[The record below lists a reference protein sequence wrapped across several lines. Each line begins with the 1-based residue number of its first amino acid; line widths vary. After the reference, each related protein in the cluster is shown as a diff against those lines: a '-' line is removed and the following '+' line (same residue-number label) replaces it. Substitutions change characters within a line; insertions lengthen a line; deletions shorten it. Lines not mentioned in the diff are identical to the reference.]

1 MLGHDL
7 FIGIQNGVGS
17 QGEPSKDG
25 NLDSTIVEF
34 TPGGHVIRQWDVTG
48 KCDGLGADPER
59 HLVIATVNEDF
70 NSSIYAIAPREKSG
84 GCTR

>member
-7 FIGIQNGVGS
+7 FIGIQNGVGM

-34 TPGGHVIRQWDVTG
+34 TPGGHVIRQWD
-48 KCDGLGADPER
+48 GLGLIPSG
-59 HLVIATVNEDF
+59 TW
-70 NSSIYAIAPREKSG
+70 SSPR
-84 GCTR
+84 